1 MRYQHRIWLAVLLHI
16 SSTENDHL
24 KFLWLWRKFKG
35 AQLLRYWKLELPTKS
50 NNIEAVPWSKPICII
65 EVIRIYFHLKPD
77 YIYIRLTLQFTACGN
92 AGTIYT
98 MSTLS
103 TSSIEE
109 VAKAAP
115 NTNKWF
121 QLYIYKDRQL
131 TSNMVRRA
139 EANGFKAIVLT
150 IDAPLFGIRRADVRN
165 KFKVSH
171 LFYPLTITSLCY
183 LRYLYKA

>member
-1 MRYQHRIWLAVLLHI
+1 
-16 SSTENDHL
+16 
-24 KFLWLWRKFKG
+24 
-35 AQLLRYWKLELPTKS
+35 
-50 NNIEAVPWSKPICII
+50 
-65 EVIRIYFHLKPD
+65 
-77 YIYIRLTLQFTACGN
+77 
-92 AGTIYT
+92 

-150 IDAPLFGIRRADVRN
+150 IDAPLFGIRRADVKN
-165 KFKVSH
+165 KFKLPDH
-171 LFYPLTITSLCY
+171 LELRNFTGDMGIVKSAGGSGINEYVASQFDQTITWKDVKWLIG
-183 LRYLYKA
+183 LVF